1 MCYYIANGGGL
12 VKSVGII
19 CEYNPFHNGHLLH
32 IQKVKE
38 MFPNH
43 LITLVLSPSFTE
55 RGEVSIINKWDKT
68 RIALEAG
75 VDLVLELPFPFAT
88 QSADLFAKGSVQI
101 LEYVGCEYLIFG
113 SESNNIDLLNNL
125 ANIQL
130 NNTKYDKL
138 VTAYLKEGVNYP
150 TALSKAL
157 KTITKTNITEPN
169 DLLGLSYVREI
180 KKYNFK
186 IIPVTIQR
194 TNDYH
199 DLKTSSNI
207 VSASAIRNLIIQN
220 KDINDFVP
228 SYVPQYIKYN
238 SYQEKLFKLL
248 KYKIIS
254 DNNLN
259 IYQTVDEGIENR
271 IMNNIQKSSNL
282 KELIQ
287 NIKTK
292 RYTYNKISRIL
303 IHILCS
309 FTKDQ
314 ASKMKDIEY
323 IRVLGFNKKGQTYL
337 NQIKKNSIV
346 RIITNCKAVDNEML
360 SLEHKISDIYNLITD
375 NSFKDKLEK
384 PIIKED

>member
-1 MCYYIANGGGL
+1 M
-12 VKSVGII
+12 
-19 CEYNPFHNGHLLH
+19 
-32 IQKVKE
+32 
-38 MFPNH
+38 
-43 LITLVLSPSFTE
+43 
-55 RGEVSIINKWDKT
+55 
-68 RIALEAG
+68 
-75 VDLVLELPFPFAT
+75 
-88 QSADLFAKGSVQI
+88 
-101 LEYVGCEYLIFG
+101 
-113 SESNNIDLLNNL
+113 
-125 ANIQL
+125 
-130 NNTKYDKL
+130 
-138 VTAYLKEGVNYP
+138 
-150 TALSKAL
+150 
-157 KTITKTNITEPN
+157 
-169 DLLGLSYVREI
+169 LGLSYVREI

-259 IYQTVDEGIENR
+259 IYQTVDDGIENR

-282 KELIQ
+282 
-287 NIKTK
+287 TK